1 MKDVLTCENPIYV
14 SPTLVG
20 MMGLET
26 AIFLEQFHSHLQRC
40 QNEVDSKPWFTGGV
54 DALAKELPF
63 MAPKAI
69 RQTMK
74 WLIKSGLIEVSL
86 RDGEKWY
93 TLAYAELERRVSAYR
108 AKHGIT
114 LPLEGG
120 EAI

>member
-14 SPTLVG
+14 SPTLAG

-26 AIFLEQFHSHLQRC
+26 AIFLEQFHSRLQKC
-40 QNEVDSKPWFTGGV
+40 QSEVDGEPWFTGGI

-74 WLIKSGLIEVSL
+74 RLVKSGLIEVSL
-86 RDGEKWY
+86 REGKKWY
-93 TLAYAELERRVSAYR
+93 TLAYAELDRKVSAYR
-108 AKHGIT
+108 VQHGIS
-114 LPLEGG
+114 LPTEVG
-120 EAI
+120 EAK

>member
-1 MKDVLTCENPIYV
+1 MKDVLTFENPIYV

-20 MMGLET
+20 MLGLET
-26 AIFLEQFHSHLQRC
+26 AIFLEQFHSRLQKC
-40 QNEVDSKPWFTGGV
+40 QSEVDGKLWFTGGV

-69 RQTMK
+69 RQTMRRLMK
-74 WLIKSGLIEVSL
+74 TGLIEVSQ
-86 RDGEKWY
+86 RDGETWY

-108 AKHGIT
+108 AKHGIA

-120 EAI
+120 KAI